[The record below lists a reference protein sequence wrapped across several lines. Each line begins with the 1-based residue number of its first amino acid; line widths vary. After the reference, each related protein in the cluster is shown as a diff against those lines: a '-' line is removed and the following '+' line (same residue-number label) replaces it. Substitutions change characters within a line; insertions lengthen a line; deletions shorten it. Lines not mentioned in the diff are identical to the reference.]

1 MSKKTT
7 SNRSAQDL
15 REYAEI
21 CRATA
26 TNLRLSLNVILNVGN
41 DSLKDKDDYKEFI
54 SLCDNMQKYL
64 FRFYQHFSQCA
75 SSIEKNSTSE
85 KIVEDVHF

>member
-7 SNRSAQDL
+7 LNRSALDL

-41 DSLKDKDDYKEFI
+41 DSLKDKDDYKDFI
-54 SLCDNMQKYL
+54 SLSDNMQKYL
-64 FRFYQHFSQCA
+64 FRFYSHFTECA
-75 SSIEKNSTSE
+75 STIETNSSSE
-85 KIVEDVHF
+85 KIVEDART